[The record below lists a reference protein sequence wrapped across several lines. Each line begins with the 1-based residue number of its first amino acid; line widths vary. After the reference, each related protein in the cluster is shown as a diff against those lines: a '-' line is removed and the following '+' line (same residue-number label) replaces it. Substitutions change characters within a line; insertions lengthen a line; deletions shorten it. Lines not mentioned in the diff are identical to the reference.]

1 MARNPECP
9 MCGEPM
15 RLKVTESSDRI
26 PGRSQTV
33 KRITREW
40 VCPGCDYYEEEEDDT
55 RQEADR

>member
-1 MARNPECP
+1 

-40 VCPGCDYYEEEEDDT
+40 VCPGCDYYEEEEDDS
-55 RQEADR
+55 RQEAGR